1 MGLRLFFLPNF
12 PGARF
17 IQGHTF
23 IPDSR
28 VVIDKRKNSN
38 LKLCLIV
45 LTECWCTSW
54 ALGHNDALMAA
65 VGRAARTAW
74 AAWACLGSLS
84 GPFGPCLL
92 KHFLLFDYADVC

>member
-1 MGLRLFFLPNF
+1 MVLVLFNNVFIRLPFQSL
-12 PGARF
+12 
-17 IQGHTF
+17 
-23 IPDSR
+23 
-28 VVIDKRKNSN
+28 VIDKMKNSN

-74 AAWACLGSLS
+74 ACLGSLS